1 MPPMKV
7 LRRAALLVLLLL
19 AALPA
24 VSVEPPRLVVE
35 APAALEPTARRV
47 RAFPPA
53 ELESA
58 MRLVGL
64 AEPGPPIR
72 VILAEEGSGTALAVP
87 PWVSG
92 YAYSDRG
99 IVVLIPSRTP
109 AYPDASLE
117 DLLRHEVAHV
127 LIARASGNQPLPRW
141 FHEGMAM
148 IAGLTWGLDDRA
160 RLTMTL
166 LADRE
171 ISLSELNQRFQG
183 TGAEVYRAYA
193 ISGAFVRDLLEQH
206 GPDAPARVLAGVRQ
220 GLSFEDSFL
229 RATGETL
236 EDAETAFWDNQSFW
250 YRWIPILTSSALL
263 WIAITLLFL
272 WAVKRRRA
280 RDAALKRLWEEE
292 EERQRLAAEA
302 RMGGGEELV
311 N

>member
-1 MPPMKV
+1 MKV
-7 LRRAALLVLLLL
+7 LRRAALLVLLFLTS
-19 AALPA
+19 LPA
-24 VSVEPPRLVVE
+24 VSVAPPRLIVE
-35 APAALEPTARRV
+35 APSGLEPTARRV

-193 ISGAFVRDLLEQH
+193 ISGSFVRDLLERH

-220 GLSFEDSFL
+220 GLSFEDAFL

-236 EDAETAFWDNQSFW
+236 GEAESSFWDDQSFW

-272 WAVKRRRA
+272 WAVKRRRT

-302 RMGGGEELV
+302 RIVGAGEELV